1 MHLLVDHH
9 QHQVVALITRQDRL
23 QALLN
28 ILNTPFVFTEGFAA
42 DGAEGLRAFLAGH
55 DHGPQCH
62 LLGPDQNDP
71 MVVFADKAIG
81 VSEGPHG
88 VICLGW
94 G

>member
-9 QHQVVALITRQDRL
+9 QHQVVDFFKSRERL

-28 ILNTPFVFTEGFAA
+28 ILNNPFVLTEGFAA
-42 DGAEGLRAFLAGH
+42 DGAKGLRAFLAGH
-55 DHGPQCH
+55 NQSPQRH